1 MQIQTIDDEI
11 VDWEKNNIQIKPEN
25 WQSIKDYVK
34 KLKKMDLVQLGK
46 EKSSLPVQDV
56 RIAVVDMVIRRN
68 GIDDGAKYFENIR
81 KINNVFLPSTRTAK
95 QQYPIA
101 PRELLS
107 TFLPELIWLIANDA
121 REASRTT
128 IIRSLDVRN
137 YLRHTLEMSYD
148 VMTHRTEMVDKDP
161 WDPARVQNPVL
172 ADGPFMSG
180 LLELIHQRDFPTL
193 TSSPQDYGRDPAKV
207 SQAARPAGLRA
218 EYNELVKGILKC
230 YRNVG
235 ITTLGPLCFAI
246 ALDAALLDEAL
257 RNDAIKVF
265 RKKGLPSEPLEGI
278 HFYYPPSVPN
288 DEAKAVFSD
297 YVRYRWPIITFA
309 LDPVTDQQNIADS
322 FNLKRDLQ
330 LAVSFAF
337 ATGQINFSQLNT
349 FRRQIEQS
357 SDTIALNRTVTG
369 FVHGEDNFGF
379 RFTPRFQNPP
389 NQRTNI
395 GVIVSQ
401 LISGGPGPDYQ
412 IRKSKLEPGIRELT
426 AVLLI
431 PTFLSEMRMNVV
443 SNWFKLN
450 DPEHLVFHTKRMMER
465 GRRVQELRQAA
476 VDACSTQQYRDA
488 DLRVL
493 QSKLDQLDV
502 MLPMQ
507 SRVIQLPFDNSASGF
522 DLFSEGSAAL
532 VPELTGFSGVDVV
545 TLPAASSGAAATS
558 GGAASGGGA
567 ATGAAGA
574 TGGTTAASPT
584 TAATTLPATF
594 SITSLSTPANTATAT
609 YTLTGGT
616 TSIADIFIFGKY
628 ISLLDTRVIAGGKSA
643 SFEILS
649 REVVHVQIPAN
660 VISTTTDDNKTY
672 IEVYLATPNGISNSL
687 LVPCIPTKPPVQPPV
702 GYDVATAS
710 QSINVFY
717 QWLTLPDGT
726 HQLVVTADPGK
737 KGIGITW
744 DDSIGLAPRQIQ
756 AQFVAT
762 INNQNLVM
770 VFQAKAGNK
779 DDYFIDAQQFAVTL
793 LKRLQDMTV
802 YPALPQS
809 PIQFT
814 VNVQPWLPADSEGL
828 RKTTA
833 KALKSNVTVTL
844 QYNDTGVNALPGV
857 GPVKSPPPAP
867 DNMTTSGL
875 SLPGA
880 AVADDRRLAG
890 MRATSDPALIRTA
903 QQLQLPSPSSFLSAT
918 QPPPVLNTPAL
929 LAPNVS
935 SEAEQI
941 SKMLTGQPVATR
953 VSIPGDSSATA
964 GATNFAAAAGSVAT
978 QATGQLP
985 TIVVNPSPVV
995 LIPSSS
1001 APAKKKRTSR
1011 VHQMINRLGN
1021 RASQAMPQ

>member
-1 MQIQTIDDEI
+1 MRLPASITPGECTYQGHGGELSVHVEHQFGPDFLPTTFRNLVINDLIDQLSPLIYEVIRSDAVTGALGNFSKNLLQIQTIDDEI

-137 YLRHTLEMSYD
+137 DLRHTLEMSYD

-246 ALDAALLDEAL
+246 VPDAALLDEAL

-322 FNLKRDLQ
+322 FNLNRDLQ

-369 FVHGEDNFGF
+369 FVHGERQF
-379 RFTPRFQNPP
+379 RLPLHSPVPEPAESADEYRRDRQPAHLGRARSGLPDPQVETRAGRPRAN
-389 NQRTNI
+389 R
-395 GVIVSQ
+395 GAAD
-401 LISGGPGPDYQ
+401 PDV
-412 IRKSKLEPGIRELT
+412 P
-426 AVLLI
+426 A
-431 PTFLSEMRMNVV
+431 
-443 SNWFKLN
+443 
-450 DPEHLVFHTKRMMER
+450 
-465 GRRVQELRQAA
+465 
-476 VDACSTQQYRDA
+476 RDA
-488 DLRVL
+488 DER
-493 QSKLDQLDV
+493 
-502 MLPMQ
+502 
-507 SRVIQLPFDNSASGF
+507 
-522 DLFSEGSAAL
+522 
-532 VPELTGFSGVDVV
+532 
-545 TLPAASSGAAATS
+545 
-558 GGAASGGGA
+558 
-567 ATGAAGA
+567 
-574 TGGTTAASPT
+574 
-584 TAATTLPATF
+584 
-594 SITSLSTPANTATAT
+594 
-609 YTLTGGT
+609 
-616 TSIADIFIFGKY
+616 
-628 ISLLDTRVIAGGKSA
+628 
-643 SFEILS
+643 
-649 REVVHVQIPAN
+649 RE
-660 VISTTTDDNKTY
+660 
-672 IEVYLATPNGISNSL
+672 
-687 LVPCIPTKPPVQPPV
+687 
-702 GYDVATAS
+702 
-710 QSINVFY
+710 
-717 QWLTLPDGT
+717 
-726 HQLVVTADPGK
+726 QLV
-737 KGIGITW
+737 
-744 DDSIGLAPRQIQ
+744 Q
-756 AQFVAT
+756 A
-762 INNQNLVM
+762 
-770 VFQAKAGNK
+770 
-779 DDYFIDAQQFAVTL
+779 
-793 LKRLQDMTV
+793 
-802 YPALPQS
+802 
-809 PIQFT
+809 
-814 VNVQPWLPADSEGL
+814 
-828 RKTTA
+828 
-833 KALKSNVTVTL
+833 
-844 QYNDTGVNALPGV
+844 
-857 GPVKSPPPAP
+857 
-867 DNMTTSGL
+867 
-875 SLPGA
+875 
-880 AVADDRRLAG
+880 
-890 MRATSDPALIRTA
+890 
-903 QQLQLPSPSSFLSAT
+903 
-918 QPPPVLNTPAL
+918 
-929 LAPNVS
+929 
-935 SEAEQI
+935 
-941 SKMLTGQPVATR
+941 
-953 VSIPGDSSATA
+953 
-964 GATNFAAAAGSVAT
+964 
-978 QATGQLP
+978 
-985 TIVVNPSPVV
+985 
-995 LIPSSS
+995 
-1001 APAKKKRTSR
+1001 
-1011 VHQMINRLGN
+1011 H
-1021 RASQAMPQ
+1021 